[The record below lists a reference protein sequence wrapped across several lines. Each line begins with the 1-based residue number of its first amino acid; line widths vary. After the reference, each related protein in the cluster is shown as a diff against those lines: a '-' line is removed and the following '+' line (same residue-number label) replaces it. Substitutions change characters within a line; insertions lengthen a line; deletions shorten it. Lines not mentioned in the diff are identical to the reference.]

1 MARVVKAVLASLC
14 ANVTQQRPSGLLTKW
29 PIQYIYLFILKQR
42 FLIVKVGA
50 TYGRKMMTGHIKHS
64 TGLRLGVNRVGLA
77 LKRVNPRQHH
87 ERQTSIARHLNP
99 VPYYAE
105 YFGHKLH
112 LDQSEKLIRYG
123 VTEVIAVDGYSSFT
137 TATSVMLLKNNIAIY
152 RDVFRLAPT

>member
-14 ANVTQQRPSGLLTKW
+14 ANVTQQTPSGLLTKW
-29 PIQYIYLFILKQR
+29 PIQNIFFILKQR

-64 TGLRLGVNRVGLA
+64 TGLRLGVNRVGQA

-87 ERQTSIARHLNP
+87 ERQTSITRHLNP

-123 VTEVIAVDGYSSFT
+123 LTEVIAVDGYSSFT